1 MSCNARLRAFD
12 DWFRGC
18 LTATAV
24 LDAMILA
31 FLALIPP
38 ERSPKQIVDDT
49 FATALVVL
57 PLTFFV
63 TCALTS
69 VPAAILIWLGE
80 RLRTRTM
87 VFYVGSG
94 VAVGTLFCALLFKDI
109 GLLGAAFVLAGGPA
123 GLVYWRVAGRYAG
136 ED

>member
-1 MSCNARLRAFD
+1 MARGARLRAFGG
-12 DWFRGC
+12 WFYGC
-18 LTATAV
+18 LTAAAV
-24 LDAMILA
+24 LDAMI
-31 FLALIPP
+31 FVVLALMSP
-38 ERSPKQIVDDT
+38 ERSPKQIVDET
-49 FATALVVL
+49 FANALVAL

-80 RLRTRTM
+80 RVRTRAM

-94 VAVGTLFCALLFKDI
+94 VGVGALFFAFFFKDI

-123 GLVYWRVAGRYAG
+123 GYVYWRVAGRYAG

>member
-1 MSCNARLRAFD
+1 MSCDARLRAFD
-12 DWFRGC
+12 GWFRGC

-24 LDAMILA
+24 LDTIM
-31 FLALIPP
+31 FVVLALLAP
-38 ERSPKQIVDDT
+38 ERSPKQVVDDT
-49 FATALVVL
+49 FAMAVVVV

-69 VPAAILIWLGE
+69 VPAAILIWLGG
-80 RLRTRTM
+80 RLQTRSM
-87 VFYVGSG
+87 AFYVGSG
-94 VAVGTLFCALLFKDI
+94 VLVGAFFCALLFRDI